1 MSSHPDYGT
10 DTTVAMGARPG
21 GTGNLRRNLLIA
33 GLVVVLVAIA
43 ALVGAETYYRKHYAD
58 CIATQAEHDLGSKVS
73 VHFGAKPLLL
83 TAIDHK
89 VGSVTV
95 DSDDAKFGPAV
106 GMKVHAKINDV
117 RMAGRGADVGSSSA
131 DVTWSDDGIQQT
143 LKGMVSD
150 VKSDASAG
158 TLTVKVLGGLAD
170 LQLKPQIVGNQI
182 QVTTAS
188 ASLLGIGLPTDLVSG
203 IVDVMTQSLQTYP
216 LDMHPT
222 AVHVTDNGLS
232 VQLTGGAS
240 QLQANE
246 NTDIRC

>member
-1 MSSHPDYGT
+1 MSSYPP
-10 DTTVAMGARPG
+10 DTTVATGAGTG

-33 GLVVVLVAIA
+33 GLVVALAVVATLI
-43 ALVGAETYYRKHYAD
+43 GAETYYRKHYAD
-58 CIATQAEHDLGSKVS
+58 CIAAQTEHDLGSKVS

-89 VGSVTV
+89 VGSVTM

-106 GMKVHAKINDV
+106 GMKVHATINDV
-117 RMAGRGADVGSSSA
+117 AVVDGGANVGHSSA
-131 DVTWSDDGIQQT
+131 DVTWTDDGIQQT
-143 LKGMVSD
+143 LNGMVSD
-150 VKSDASAG
+150 VKSSASDG
-158 TLTVKVLGGLAD
+158 MLTVKVLGGLAD

-203 IVDVMTQSLQTYP
+203 IVDLMTQSLQTYP

-222 AVHVTDNGLS
+222 SVQVTDNGLA
-232 VQLTGGAS
+232 VRLAGGATK
-240 QLQANE
+240 LAANQ
-246 NTDIRC
+246 NTTMRC

>member
-1 MSSHPDYGT
+1 MSSYSDDGAAP
-10 DTTVAMGARPG
+10 TVAMGGRPG
-21 GTGNLRRNLLIA
+21 GSHLRRNLLIA
-33 GLVVVLVAIA
+33 GVVVVLVAVA

-58 CIATQAEHDLGSKVS
+58 CIAAQAEHDLGSKVT

-83 TAIDHK
+83 TAIDHR
-89 VGSVTV
+89 VGSVTMN
-95 DSDDAKFGPAV
+95 SDDAKFGPAV

-117 RMAGRGADVGSSSA
+117 HLLDRGADVGSSSA
-131 DVTWSDDGIQQT
+131 DVTWTDEGIQQT

-150 VKSDASAG
+150 VKSDASTG

-182 QVTTAS
+182 QVNTAS

-203 IVDVMTQSLQTYP
+203 IVDVMTQSLQNYP

-222 AVHVTDNGLS
+222 AVHVTDDGLA
-232 VQLTGGAS
+232 VQLSGGAS
-240 QLQANE
+240 QLQVDQNAD
-246 NTDIRC
+246 TRC

>member
-1 MSSHPDYGT
+1 MSSYPP
-10 DTTVAMGARPG
+10 DTTVVTGTRGGG
-21 GTGNLRRNLLIA
+21 GTLRRNLLIA
-33 GLVVVLVAIA
+33 GLVVVLVAVA

-58 CIATQAEHDLGSKVS
+58 CIAAQTEHDLGSKVS
-73 VHFGAKPLLL
+73 VHFGLKPLLL
-83 TAIDHK
+83 TAIDHR

-117 RMAGRGADVGSSSA
+117 HLAGRGADVGSSSA
-131 DVTWSDDGIQQT
+131 DIAWSDDGIQQT

-150 VKSDASAG
+150 VKSNASDG

-182 QVTTAS
+182 QVSTAS

-222 AVHVTDNGLS
+222 SVQVTDNGLA
-232 VQLTGGAS
+232 VHLTGGAS
-240 QLQANE
+240 RLEANE